1 MKRKPTTRAQIETTL
16 RSLKRAQELAERL
29 RDSYPS
35 DGSPSPS
42 VDPLEPTTTAERPA
56 A

>member
-1 MKRKPTTRAQIETTL
+1 MKRTTTRAQIETTL

-35 DGSPSPS
+35 RGSSSP
-42 VDPLEPTTTAERPA
+42 PPEALEASTTADGPA